1 MSKIIR
7 VDKKDNFVVL
17 DKAFLNNKE
26 LSWKAKGILAFMLSK
41 PNDWTFYIEELIKH
55 STDGERSFRAGFKE
69 LTEKGHVVRKPVRKG
84 QRIERWETIVYE
96 TSQHCRSVHVENV
109 EVQNVD
115 VQKQHVQNEALL
127 STDITK
133 NDITKNNLTNK
144 ESPSISKVR
153 EIYNHYLSKG
163 IIQHKNIT
171 SPMRSSINARLK
183 DYTYE
188 QLIQAIDNYSIVYNS
203 EDYWFDTKYNLADLM
218 RDKDVR
224 KFIDDAEPLNN
235 FKEKENNFNRGK
247 GFVPM
252 EHKYDPNK
260 DAF

>member
-7 VDKKDNFVVL
+7 VKKKDNFVVL
-17 DKAFLNNKE
+17 DKAFLNNTE

-41 PNDWTFYIEELIKH
+41 PDNWIFYLEEVMKH
-55 STDGERSFRAGFKE
+55 STDGKDSFRAGINE
-69 LTEKGHVVRKPVRKG
+69 LKNYGYMQRIRTRNSKGH
-84 QRIERWETIVYE
+84 IDWETVVYE
-96 TSQHCRSVHVENV
+96 RPHTDKPQVDNPPMDKPQVEKPCMGNP
-109 EVQNVD
+109 Q
-115 VQKQHVQNEALL
+115 LL
-127 STDITK
+127 STDSTK
-133 NDITKNNLTNK
+133 NDITKNDSTNK